1 MSSLIACIIVIAAVM
16 ACLYVVVTNVNSQE
30 ADKAF
35 ISATAIQL
43 KELNTEEKK
52 VINFAEKPT
61 IVVFFTSW
69 CPYCNEDAPK
79 VVSLYDKYKDRLNV
93 YGINLIKRDDS
104 AEVRNYVNQH
114 GITYPVL
121 LDETQE
127 VYDYFG
133 GQGFPAMYF
142 VNSRGELIDEIIGST
157 DLETMEESIHS
168 LMDNYN

>member
-1 MSSLIACIIVIAAVM
+1 M
-16 ACLYVVVTNVNSQE
+16 
-30 ADKAF
+30 
-35 ISATAIQL
+35 
-43 KELNTEEKK
+43 
-52 VINFAEKPT
+52 
-61 IVVFFTSW
+61 
-69 CPYCNEDAPK
+69 
-79 VVSLYDKYKDRLNV
+79 VSLYDKYKDRLNV
-93 YGINLIKRDDS
+93 YGINLIKRDDP

-157 DLETMEESIHS
+157 DMETMEESVLS